1 MNYMDILKGSGDPL
15 PVYADIVKC
24 LENLELF
31 PYLVEKI
38 YIDSL
43 ALGDDAPDR
52 LRFALVRMQIYAD
65 IHRYQD
71 MEETQ
76 KIKYVTGVL
85 EKIIFGNLLL
95 EHEETISAD

>member
-1 MNYMDILKGSGDPL
+1 MNYMDILKGYGEPL

-38 YIDSL
+38 YTDSL
-43 ALGDDAPDR
+43 ALGEDAPDR
-52 LRFALVRMQIYAD
+52 LRFALVRLQIYAD

-76 KIKYVTGVL
+76 KIKYVAGVL

-95 EHEETISAD
+95 EHEETFAAD

>member
-1 MNYMDILKGSGDPL
+1 MNYMDILKGYGDPL
-15 PVYADIVKC
+15 PVYGDIVRC
-24 LENLELF
+24 LENLEHF

-38 YIDSL
+38 YNDSL
-43 ALGDDAPDR
+43 ALSEDAPDR
-52 LRFALVRMQIYAD
+52 LRFALVRLQIYAD

-76 KIKYVTGVL
+76 KIRYVAGVL
-85 EKIIFGNLLL
+85 EKVIFGNLLL